1 MENYVSVEVGCYRFL
16 DSYRFLNSSLD
27 KLMKS
32 MQSAANTFPI
42 MDENG
47 LDDELFKKKLAYP
60 YEYLNLSNIQEPLN
74 LSPEDFW
81 STLKQ
86 TTPSLEEIN
95 RTQEIIKKYD
105 LENGQELT
113 ELYLKMDVLQLTAV
127 FENFVE
133 KSTLEYGINP
143 LYGYSLP
150 GYTWKA
156 GLKLTKIK
164 LDFIKDKQ
172 LLLLLENNIRGGISS
187 VMGPRYIES
196 NENTKLL
203 YIDANNLYGWA
214 MSQYLPTGDFK
225 KKRSFANLCCG
236 EASREAMQYDS
247 ALMNEIKEDI
257 LNTPDDN
264 EYGCFIECDLEYPAE
279 IKEKTENF
287 PLCPYQTK
295 ADPEC
300 FSEYMNS
307 VKQSNYNPTEKLMC
321 DLTNK
326 YNYMM
331 HYRMFKFYTNLGM
344 KVTKIHMIY
353 RFKQSLWLEQ
363 YINHNT
369 QKRTKAKTNFEK
381 DLYKLMNNAFF
392 GKTMENVRERVNIQI
407 LPHTNIDQIIKR
419 QSKLSF
425 KGIVNHYSEFSV
437 YKFDKEKTVFDKP
450 IYLGFSV
457 LELSK
462 LLMYEFYYHK
472 LKPYYNT
479 DVKLH
484 YMDTD
489 SFILSIKTE
498 DLIND
503 LEYFKDDFDFSKL
516 NCTIAELYNSITKKV
531 IGKMK
536 IETSPTIEL
545 DNFIALRSKS
555 YSFSYKNAQST
566 VQKSKQKGIQHTPIY
581 SQFIN
586 SLFNS
591 ETTTATNYSIRSNA
605 HSLTVQKQDKLALN
619 PFDDKR
625 VYLNPIQSLSW
636 DKHVQSGDCPCIYC
650 LKLVGLYYTELSTSD
665 GTSLPDEEIYYNI
678 WTLKEKLNHQDLLNL
693 ISDQAHLL

>member
-1 MENYVSVEVGCYRFL
+1 MENYVSVQVGCLRFL
-16 DSYRFLNSSLD
+16 DSYRFLSSSLQ
-27 KLMKS
+27 KLITS
-32 MQSAANTFPI
+32 LNDFPYMQN
-42 MDENG
+42 EG
-47 LDDELFKKKLAYP
+47 LTDDLFKKKLAYP
-60 YEYLNLSNIQEPLN
+60 YEKFNLNNLREATHKATHEPLN
-74 LSPEDFW
+74 LNLTKEDYW
-81 STLKQ
+81 STLNQSYPCEDDIK
-86 TTPSLEEIN
+86 
-95 RTQEIIKKYD
+95 RTQQLIDTYNITTA
-105 LENGQELT
+105 QELT
-113 ELYLKMDVLQLTAV
+113 MLYLKMDVLQLTDV

-133 KSTLEYGINP
+133 TSTLMYGINP
-143 LYGYSLP
+143 LYSYSLP

-187 VMGPRYIES
+187 VMGPRFIES

-214 MSQYLPTGDFK
+214 MSQYLPTSEFEKLDFPEGYI
-225 KKRSFANLCCG
+225 L
-236 EASREAMQYDS
+236 EQ
-247 ALMNEIKEDI
+247 IVEDLRFI
-257 LNTPDDN
+257 PDNN
-264 EYGCFIECDLEYPAE
+264 EYGYFIECDMIYPAE

-295 ADPEC
+295 ADPNL

-307 VKQSNYNPTEKLMC
+307 VKQPNYKPTEKLMC

-331 HYRMFKFYTNLGM
+331 HYRMFKFYTQIGM
-344 KVTKIHMIY
+344 KVTKIHTIY
-353 RFKQSLWLEQ
+353 RFKQSLWLEK

-392 GKTMENVRERVNIQI
+392 GKTMENVRERTNLEFI
-407 LPHTNIDQIIKR
+407 PHTNIDQIIKR

-425 KGIVNHYSEFSV
+425 KGIVNHYSEFSI
-437 YKFDKEKTVFDKP
+437 YKFDKEKVIFDKP

-472 LKPYYNT
+472 LQPYYG
-479 DVKLH
+479 DKIKLH

-489 SFILSIKTE
+489 SFILSIKTG

-503 LEYFKDDFDFSKL
+503 LEYFKDDFDFSEL
-516 NCTIAELYNSITKKV
+516 DPSHELYNSINKKV

-536 IETSPTIEL
+536 IETSPIIEL
-545 DNFIALRSKS
+545 DNFVALRSKS
-555 YSFSYKNAQST
+555 YSFSYGSAQKLT
-566 VQKSKQKGIQHTPIY
+566 QEAKQRTIQKSKQKGIQHTPIY

-605 HSLTVQKQDKLALN
+605 HNLTVQKQDKLALN

-625 VYLNPIQSLSW
+625 MYLNPIQSLSW
-636 DKHVQSGDCPCIYC
+636 DKHTQKGDCPCILC
-650 LKLVGLYYTELSTSD
+650 IKLVGLYYAELSTRD
-665 GTSLPDEEIYYNI
+665 GKPIRDEEIYYNI

-693 ISDQAHLL
+693 ISDRAYLL

>member
-1 MENYVSVEVGCYRFL
+1 M
-16 DSYRFLNSSLD
+16 
-27 KLMKS
+27 
-32 MQSAANTFPI
+32 
-42 MDENG
+42 
-47 LDDELFKKKLAYP
+47 
-60 YEYLNLSNIQEPLN
+60 
-74 LSPEDFW
+74 
-81 STLKQ
+81 
-86 TTPSLEEIN
+86 
-95 RTQEIIKKYD
+95 
-105 LENGQELT
+105 
-113 ELYLKMDVLQLTAV
+113 LYLKMDVLQLTDV

-133 KSTLEYGINP
+133 TSTLMYGINP
-143 LYGYSLP
+143 LYSYSLP

-187 VMGPRYIES
+187 VMGPRFIES

-214 MSQYLPTGDFK
+214 MSQYLPTSEFEKLDFPEEYE
-225 KKRSFANLCCG
+225 L
-236 EASREAMQYDS
+236 EQ
-247 ALMNEIKEDI
+247 IVEDLRFI
-257 LNTPDDN
+257 PDNN
-264 EYGCFIECDLEYPAE
+264 EYGYFIECDLEYPAE

-295 ADPEC
+295 ADPNL

-307 VKQSNYNPTEKLMC
+307 VKQPNYKPTEKLMC

-331 HYRMFKFYTNLGM
+331 HYRMFKFYTQIGM
-344 KVTKIHMIY
+344 KVTKIHTIY
-353 RFKQSLWLEQ
+353 RFKQSAWLEK

-392 GKTMENVRERVNIQI
+392 GKTMENVRDRTNLEFI
-407 LPHTNIDQIIKR
+407 PHTNIDQIIKR

-425 KGIVNHYSEFSV
+425 KGITNHYSEFSV
-437 YKFDKEKTVFDKP
+437 YKFDKEKVIFDKP
-450 IYLGFSV
+450 IYLGFTV

-472 LKPYYNT
+472 LQPYYE
-479 DVKLH
+479 DKIKLH

-489 SFILSIKTE
+489 SFILSIKTG

-503 LEYFKDDFDFSKL
+503 LEYFKDDFDFSEL
-516 NCTIAELYNSITKKV
+516 DPSHELYNSINKKV

-536 IETSPTIEL
+536 IETSPIIEL

-555 YSFSYKNAQST
+555 YSFSYGSSVQKATQKLT
-566 VQKSKQKGIQHTPIY
+566 QKSKQKGIQHTPIY

-605 HSLTVQKQDKLALN
+605 HKLTVQKQDKLALN

-625 VYLNPIQSLSW
+625 MYLNPIQSLSW
-636 DKHVQSGDCPCIYC
+636 DKHTQKGDCPCILC
-650 LKLVGLYYTELSTSD
+650 IKLVGLYYTELSTRD
-665 GTSLPDEEIYYNI
+665 GKPIRDEEIYYNI
-678 WTLKEKLNHQDLLNL
+678 WTLKEKLNHQQLLNL
-693 ISDQAHLL
+693 ISDRAHLL